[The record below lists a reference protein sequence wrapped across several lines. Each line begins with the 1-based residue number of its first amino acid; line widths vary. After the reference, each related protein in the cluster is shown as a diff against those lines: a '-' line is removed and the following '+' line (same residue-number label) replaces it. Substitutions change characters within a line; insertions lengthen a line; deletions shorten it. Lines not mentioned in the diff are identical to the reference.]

1 MIGIGRDLGRGWVNW
16 LWRGMGKG
24 GKGDGVIGWYGRTRT
39 KVWWDLGGGG
49 KKRGGREELI
59 VDNLHTWRKETFQS
73 QILFSPVV
81 FRLSTIIATF

>member
-49 KKRGGREELI
+49 KKRVGREAGGGGGRVI
-59 VDNLHTWRKETFQS
+59 VHETF
-73 QILFSPVV
+73 I
-81 FRLSTIIATF
+81 